1 MGVYDINGVPVS
13 SSLFVPLEHGN
24 IANSGATTNT
34 LTNIEVRFRSA
45 FPVKVSPG
53 SKISITPVK
62 NASHVTNII
71 LYEYNS
77 SMAFV
82 QYQSYSANTS
92 LSSST
97 HYIRFV
103 AHTDTSG
110 YNPYALEVLGG
121 LRMVRNFLTATEY
134 DRFVFEVYPGVY
146 SSGVILLPPNYTP
159 EGESIPMFVYLH
171 GSNVYSDWN
180 SNMGEAV
187 SGGVTN
193 YPRMQYLANE
203 GFAVLDIYGWT
214 SKYLAIAD
222 TQNVSTEPNKSNSF
236 ATPITYSSFRAG
248 IRYAT
253 SRYNIDDNRISLYCK
268 SLGGSLANIFSV
280 RDDIKV
286 NAICELA
293 PTIDIF
299 FWGSF
304 GQSVASRT
312 IIADQLGLTG
322 DVSSVFLQRNFDWR
336 TTNGKT
342 FIEANIDRFS
352 GFNPGWD
359 YVGDRTISQKLDDS
373 YNKTYTR
380 TDANREILYP
390 VKIWVA
396 PDDVNIPP
404 EKVYEYVAQCQN
416 AGKDITLRLMPE
428 NTGGHYS
435 VDLSDDA
442 PKSSGTTALGIAY
455 TDVAT
460 AYVEMVDF
468 VRSRS

>member
-1 MGVYDINGVPVS
+1 MGIYDINGVPVS
-13 SSLFVPLEHGN
+13 SSLFVPLEHGD
-24 IANSGATTNT
+24 ISNSGVTSNS
-34 LTNIEVRFRSA
+34 LTNIETRFRSA
-45 FPVKVSPG
+45 FPVKVSPS
-53 SKISITPVK
+53 SKISVTVAQ
-62 NASHVTNII
+62 NSNHVSEII
-71 LYEYNS
+71 VIEYNN
-77 SMAFV
+77 SMGFV
-82 QYQSYSANTS
+82 RYQSYSHAVT
-92 LSSST
+92 LSST
-97 HYIRFV
+97 TNYVRFAV
-103 AHTDTSG
+103 RIDASG
-110 YNPYALEVLGG
+110 YNPHAI
-121 LRMVRNFLTATEY
+121 MVSGDVRIIKNFLTGTSY

-146 SSGVILLPPNYTP
+146 SSGVILLPPNYVP
-159 EGESIPMFVYLH
+159 EGQSVPVFVYIH
-171 GSNVYSDWN
+171 GSNVFSEWN
-180 SNMGEAV
+180 SNMGEAI
-187 SGGVTN
+187 SGVTN
-193 YPRMQYLANE
+193 YPRMEYLANE

-214 SKYLAIAD
+214 NKYLTVAN
-222 TQNVSTEPNKSNSF
+222 TQNISSEPNKSNSF

-248 IRYAT
+248 IKYAV
-253 SRYNIDDNRISLYCK
+253 SRYNLDENHINLYCK
-268 SLGGSLANIFSV
+268 SLGGSLTNIFAV

-322 DVSSVFLQRNFDWR
+322 DVSSVFLQKNFDWR

-380 TDANREILYP
+380 TGANREILYP

-404 EKVYEYVAQCQN
+404 EKIYEYVAQCQN